1 MITFLAAL
9 VLLPLVAFAVFA
21 YLAIEITIKLVIL
34 CALASLALTG
44 ALVAAGLALLGA
56 QHPQRPQ

>member
-21 YLAIEITIKLVIL
+21 YLAIKITIKLVIL